1 MSVTVLDVFTKA
13 RALLD
18 EYTDDGAVIPDAEIL
33 DFKSRAIVY
42 ADMAQKELFT
52 LGNYFSNY
60 EFTRKPIQNLV
71 AENFEKHEFTG
82 DTQYFPSES
91 GVEAKSYYIEADGTH
106 TILVQEL
113 EAGTWS
119 TLETNSATVTQ
130 MTAYK
135 GNLSLSTSGN
145 KVRIVVSGT
154 NWYQFQNIALFEYSF
169 DTVPD
174 YQPWVKFSM
183 PSDFASVES
192 YIIES
197 DKRYVEAIDYK
208 WERFKDFYVSW
219 WFDGTVRINY
229 RPFPTTIT
237 DISDTFEIDD
247 PSASAIAY
255 FIAAKLATS
264 EQQNLVNYFEQK
276 FDQLKYELNY
286 NRPAREQEI
295 QDVYRR

>member
-52 LGNYFSNY
+52 LGNYFSTY
-60 EFTRKPIQNLV
+60 EFTRKPIKNLV
-71 AENFEKHEFTG
+71 GNNFQIKEFTG
-82 DTQYFPSES
+82 ETQYFPSED
-91 GVEAKSYYIEADGTH
+91 GIEAKSYYVEADGTH
-106 TILVQEL
+106 TILIQEY
-113 EAGTWS
+113 EGGSWS
-119 TLETNSATVTQ
+119 TLETNSATTTQ

-135 GNLSLSTSGN
+135 GNLLLSTSGN
-145 KVRIVVSGT
+145 KVRIVASGT

-169 DTVPD
+169 DIVPD
-174 YQPWVKFSM
+174 YKPWVKYSM
-183 PSDFASVES
+183 PSDFASLES

-197 DKRYVEAIDYK
+197 DKKYVEAIDYK
-208 WERFKDFYVSW
+208 WEKFKDFYVSW

-237 DISDTFEIDD
+237 NISDEFEIDD
-247 PSASAIAY
+247 PSASIIAY
-255 FIAAKLATS
+255 FIASKLATS
-264 EQQNLVNYFEQK
+264 EQQSLVNYFEQK

-295 QDVYRR
+295 QNVYGR